1 MSSLTRLAPLSD
13 QHHDKRR
20 ARQNCRALGSTALL
34 LQLDLACRVRTRRD
48 HSKSSALNSYFSTD
62 NRKSPQFARKTP
74 LARGLSL
81 ADSRA
86 TIVAVM
92 LHALPCVWNVHNYT
106 TIATHYITTLS
117 KGTTVNSTR
126 KDRAA
131 PQFAVQM
138 RYFTLACATNALVE
152 PSGATVAVALPS
164 VLRVKL
170 TVGQKIPIV
179 ALSEL

>member
-1 MSSLTRLAPLSD
+1 
-13 QHHDKRR
+13 
-20 ARQNCRALGSTALL
+20 
-34 LQLDLACRVRTRRD
+34 
-48 HSKSSALNSYFSTD
+48 
-62 NRKSPQFARKTP
+62 
-74 LARGLSL
+74 
-81 ADSRA
+81 
-86 TIVAVM
+86 M

-106 TIATHYITTLS
+106 TIATHYIATLS

-138 RYFTLACATNALVE
+138 RYSTLACATNALGE
-152 PSGATVAVALPS
+152 PVAVALPS